1 MDYGKTV
8 NVMKKIVFLLAFL
21 ILTSACNT
29 RGELPYGVWQ
39 SEEPN
44 ITLYF
49 DPEIW
54 VSDPFPGTYI
64 KDGESTDIV
73 IIFSSSAKA
82 FSIYNASLYYS
93 EDGLNYVDS
102 YKDAYYYGY
111 YRVRGNKLRYNL
123 VPHWQERT
131 GIKTIVFEK

>member
-1 MDYGKTV
+1 MKS
-8 NVMKKIVFLLAFL
+8 NSMKKIVVLLVFL

-49 DPEIW
+49 DPKIDED
-54 VSDPFPGTYI
+54 VFSGTYM
-64 KDGESTDIV
+64 KDGENINIV
-73 IIFSSSAKA
+73 VLVSSVNKG
-82 FSIYNASLYYS
+82 FRIYNESLYYS
-93 EDGLNYVDS
+93 EHGLNYVDS
-102 YKDAYYYGY
+102 YRDSYYSGD
-111 YRVRGNKLRYNL
+111 YRVRGNKLRYKL
-123 VPHWQERT
+123 RPYWQEQT